1 MKLVHPKPFDFLP
14 LSHTQFHILLVLTK
28 GKNHGYGIMKEIEA
42 ETRGKFKVGPATLY
56 RSIKRMLDAN
66 LIEETDEQPNQEI
79 NDERRRYYKLSK
91 LGRRV
96 VAAEAQRLA
105 ELVKIARVRKLI
117 EKSASIETSGKDA

>member
-1 MKLVHPKPFDFLP
+1 M
-14 LSHTQFHILLVLTK
+14 
-28 GKNHGYGIMKEIEA
+28 IMKEIEA

-66 LIEETDEQPNQEI
+66 LIEETDEQPDQEI

-91 LGRRV
+91 LGRSV
-96 VAAEAQRLA
+96 VTAEAQRLA

-117 EKSASIETSGKDA
+117 EKSASIETSGQDA